1 MPIFI
6 CYNAYRQNDIRSPNG
21 QRQNTSELQLTGIFI
36 PFLQGGLNP
45 RLIAD

>member
-6 CYNAYRQNDIRSPNG
+6 CYNAYRLNDIRSPKG
-21 QRQNTSELQLTGIFI
+21 QRQNPSELQLAGIFI
-36 PFLQGGLNP
+36 PFLQGGLNL